1 MAITVNYRKAALI
14 VVLALA
20 VVFRGP
26 VLSAVLPFCV
36 AFVLAHLIDPIVN
49 ALQRRL
55 RLPRP
60 LATMVAIFLVVV
72 VLGSAALWVITNM
85 YNELLD
91 LALLLPAH
99 QRTAM
104 NVANQLLQS
113 LEQLFET
120 VPEEV
125 TAYVRETLNR
135 LFQRAIELVGGFTN
149 RLLGTLAGLPSAA
162 VIWVVILLATYFFT
176 ADREA
181 VNHAILRMVPAGWR
195 PRVAEARDKI
205 LVDLGG
211 FLKAQV
217 ILLFISTTIA
227 AGGLALIG
235 SRYWMTMAIILGILD
250 VIPVIGPGLILFPWA
265 GISVFLGNLPQAVQ
279 LVGLF
284 VVMFAAR
291 NLLQAKVLGDSVGM
305 HPLLMLIALWVG
317 IVAFGVYG
325 ILIGPILAI
334 IAKALRNAGI
344 LRLPGDE
351 PAS

>member
-1 MAITVNYRKAALI
+1 MAIAVNYRKVALI
-14 VVLALA
+14 AVLALA
-20 VVFRGP
+20 VVFRGA
-26 VLSAVLPFCV
+26 VLSAVLPFFV

-49 ALQRRL
+49 AFQRRL
-55 RLPRP
+55 RLPRSA
-60 LATMVAIFLVVV
+60 ATMVTLFLVVV
-72 VLGSAALWVITNM
+72 VLGSAVLWAMTNM

-99 QRTAM
+99 QRIAM
-104 NVANQLLQS
+104 NVANQVLQS
-113 LEQLFET
+113 LEDLFET

-125 TAYVRETLNR
+125 TAYLRETLNQ
-135 LFQRAIELVGGFTN
+135 LFQRAIELIGGFTN
-149 RLLGTLAGLPSAA
+149 RLLGTVASLPSAA
-162 VIWVVILLATYFFT
+162 VIWVVIVLATYFFT
-176 ADREA
+176 ADRDA
-181 VNHAILRMVPAGWR
+181 VNHAVLRMVPAGWR

-217 ILLFISTTIA
+217 IMLFISTSIA
-227 AGGLALIG
+227 AAGLILIG
-235 SRYWMTMAIILGILD
+235 SRYWMTLALILGMLD
-250 VIPVIGPGLILFPWA
+250 VIPVVGPGLILFPWA
-265 GISVFLGNLPQAVQ
+265 AIAVVLGNLAQAVQ

-344 LRLPGDE
+344 IRLPGDE
-351 PAS
+351 PAA